1 MSASA
6 QTLRHFDGINNN
18 EEENSVKTEYQTV
31 KAPMTQ
37 STHFHDKLV
46 KIRSDIL
53 GHYSKIS
60 TPFGDKPLCYVDW
73 TASGRAVNK
82 IESYLQSNVMTLYGN
97 THTSTSITGH
107 QSTCF
112 RHEARQIIA
121 EAVNAKVTGRAA
133 DDVVIFTGNGSTDAI
148 NKLVLSLQLNIP
160 IKVLFICFNPSV
172 IVIIALFF
180 IMWMYV

>member
-1 MSASA
+1 MSDLP

-18 EEENSVKTEYQTV
+18 EEHVKIEQTV
-31 KAPMTQ
+31 RAPIAQ
-37 STHFHDKLV
+37 SSNFHDKIG
-46 KIRSDIL
+46 KIRSEIL

-60 TPFGDKPLCYVDW
+60 TPFGEKPLCYVDG
-73 TASGRAVNK
+73 TASGRAINK

-148 NKLVLSLQLNIP
+148 NKLVLSLQLNVP
-160 IKVLFICFNPSV
+160 IKVLITYYIPSV
-172 IVIIALFF
+172 IVIVALLF
-180 IMWMYV
+180 IMWMHM

>member
-1 MSASA
+1 MSDPS

-18 EEENSVKTEYQTV
+18 EEEHVKTEQQTV
-31 KAPMTQ
+31 NTPITQ
-37 STHFHDKLV
+37 SSNFHNKLV
-46 KIRSDIL
+46 QIRSEIV

-60 TPFGDKPLCYVDW
+60 TPFGEKPLCYVDW
-73 TASGRAVNK
+73 TASGRAINK

-148 NKLVLSLQLNIP
+148 NKLVLSLQLNIL
-160 IKVLFICFNPSV
+160 IKVLFECYTPPITVS
-172 IVIIALFF
+172 
-180 IMWMYV
+180 YV

>member
-1 MSASA
+1 MSDLP

-18 EEENSVKTEYQTV
+18 EEENVKTEQQITV
-31 KAPMTQ
+31 EAPIAQ
-37 STHFHDKLV
+37 SSNFHDKLV
-46 KIRSDIL
+46 KIRSEIL
-53 GHYSKIS
+53 GHYSKVS
-60 TPFGDKPLCYVDW
+60 TPFGEKPLCYVDW
-73 TASGRAVNK
+73 TASGRAINM

-160 IKVLFICFNPSV
+160 IKVLYECHTPPITVS
-172 IVIIALFF
+172 
-180 IMWMYV
+180 YV